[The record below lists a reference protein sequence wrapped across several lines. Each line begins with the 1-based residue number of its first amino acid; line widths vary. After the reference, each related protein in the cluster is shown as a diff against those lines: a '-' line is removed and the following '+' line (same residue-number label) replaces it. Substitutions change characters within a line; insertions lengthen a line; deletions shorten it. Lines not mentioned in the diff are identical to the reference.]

1 MFRLITFTL
10 KMALRLRLLL
20 LAFAAGMGVAYLQ
33 QLWSQHG
40 SWGLLPGGD
49 ERGLA
54 GDGLVAAPDI
64 SETRALEIEAPAD
77 AVWPWLLQ
85 LGYGR
90 GGWYS
95 FAPLDRAWSPAGG
108 SPGRS
113 AEVILEEFQEL
124 AEGDVVPTSSGGG
137 LVVRELQPG
146 RALVLYLDDV
156 LAREQLEAWAAE
168 AADEA
173 AAAKADIDMP
183 PYAVSW
189 AFVLEDV
196 PGGRTRLIE
205 RLRFRT
211 DVRNQAPRR
220 AMPLLGLAAFAL
232 MRSQMLG
239 IKRRAEGVGSG
250 RA

>member
-10 KMALRLRLLL
+10 KMALRLRLLI
-20 LAFAAGMGVAYLQ
+20 LAFAAGMGVAYVQ
-33 QLWSQHG
+33 QLRSQHS
-40 SWGLLPGGD
+40 SWGLVPGGAG
-49 ERGLA
+49 RALA
-54 GDGLVAAPDI
+54 GDDLVAGADV
-64 SETRALEIEAPAD
+64 SETRALEIEAAPE

-95 FAPLDRAWSPAGG
+95 YPALDRPWSPAGG
-108 SPGRS
+108 PAGSS
-113 AEVILEEFQEL
+113 AERILDEFQEL
-124 AEGDVVPTSSGGG
+124 AEGDVVPTFSGGG
-137 LVVRELQPG
+137 LVVRELEPG

-189 AFVLEDV
+189 AFVLEDA

-211 DVRNQAPRR
+211 DVGSEVPRR
-220 AMPLLGLAAFAL
+220 VMPLLGLGVFAV
-232 MRSQMLG
+232 MRAQMLG
-239 IKRRAEGVGSG
+239 IKRRAEGVSSAGT
-250 RA
+250 

>member
-54 GDGLVAAPDI
+54 GDDLVAAPDI

-108 SPGRS
+108 PPGRS
-113 AEVILEEFQEL
+113 AERVLDEFQEL
-124 AEGDVVPTSSGGG
+124 AEGDIVPTYSGGG
-137 LVVRELQPG
+137 LVVRELDPE
-146 RALVLYLDDV
+146 RALVLYLDDT

-173 AAAKADIDMP
+173 AEGKADVDMP

-189 AFVLEDV
+189 AFVLEDL
-196 PGGRTRLIE
+196 PAGRTRLIE

-211 DVRNQAPRR
+211 DVRSEVPRR
-220 AMPLLGLAAFAL
+220 AMPLLGLGLFAV

-239 IKRRAEGVGSG
+239 IKRRVEAVSP
-250 RA
+250 RTD